1 MFCLLPTT
9 CELPC
14 LMVHGNDGKTVKC
27 NALNSNTEIA
37 NSLLGLGQGGQA
49 GNYNISICIY
59 LSLSPFSL
67 HRHLRRSI
75 SSLSNVY
82 AYIIVYIYIWYVG
95 IYKYKHIYIYI
106 YIYVYTHIYIY
117 IYVYMYVRT
126 CVHMYLY
133 GLVSC
138 SQIQRSA
145 TPQIQRIHW
154 ISSGSSQQLLS
165 PHSGGEGFCYPLAMT
180 NSD

>member
-106 YIYVYTHIYIY
+106 YVYTHTYIY
-117 IYVYMYVRT
+117 MSVCTYVRAYICT
-126 CVHMYLY
+126 YMDWFHAPKSNALQ
-133 GLVSC
+133 LRKS
-138 SQIQRSA
+138 SESTESA
-145 TPQIQRIHW
+145 PALP
-154 ISSGSSQQLLS
+154 SSFLS

>member
-59 LSLSPFSL
+59 LSLSLSLFSSSPSQEINQQ
-67 HRHLRRSI
+67 SI
-75 SSLSNVY
+75 KC
-82 AYIIVYIYIWYVG
+82 ICIYNC
-95 IYKYKHIYIYI
+95 IYIYGMLVYTNINI
-106 YIYVYTHIYIY
+106 YIYVYTHTYIY
-117 IYVYMYVRT
+117 MSVCTYVRAYICT
-126 CVHMYLY
+126 YMDWFHAPKSNALQLRKSSESTESAPALPSSFSPPIP
-133 GLVSC
+133 GEKVSVTLW
-138 SQIQRSA
+138 Q
-145 TPQIQRIHW
+145 
-154 ISSGSSQQLLS
+154 
-165 PHSGGEGFCYPLAMT
+165 
-180 NSD
+180 